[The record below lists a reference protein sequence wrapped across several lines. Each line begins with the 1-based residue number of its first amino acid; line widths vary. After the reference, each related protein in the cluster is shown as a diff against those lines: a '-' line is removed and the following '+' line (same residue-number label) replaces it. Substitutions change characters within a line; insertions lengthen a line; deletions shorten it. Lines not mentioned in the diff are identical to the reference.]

1 MRKGKMG
8 TFLEEVKGYNP
19 KSQHL
24 LDRIMSQ
31 MTKEDATELREA
43 LTDENV
49 KLVAIR
55 KALANR
61 GFNISQAH
69 LSTYRSE
76 VRNGVR

>member
-1 MRKGKMG
+1 M
-8 TFLEEVKGYNP
+8 L
-19 KSQHL
+19 
-24 LDRIMSQ
+24 Q
-31 MTKEDATELREA
+31 MTEEDATELREA